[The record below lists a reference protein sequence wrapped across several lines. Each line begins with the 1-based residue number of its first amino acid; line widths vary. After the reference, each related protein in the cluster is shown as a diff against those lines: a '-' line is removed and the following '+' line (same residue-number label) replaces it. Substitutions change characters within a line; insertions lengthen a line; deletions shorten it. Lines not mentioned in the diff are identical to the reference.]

1 MLSTQMQYTVQ
12 TFNTTYF
19 QVLDVNNKQ
28 TYILEEN
35 ELTDPEDGVYSL
47 LSSS

>member
-1 MLSTQMQYTVQ
+1 MLSQKHNTVQ

-28 TYILEEN
+28 TCILEEN
-35 ELTDPEDGVYSL
+35 ETTFPEDRIYS
-47 LSSS
+47 